1 MRRILSP
8 MLLLLTVVPATVA
21 AGQNLLFI
29 LDASGSMWGR
39 VDDTPK
45 IVVARDVMTE
55 LVGDLPADARAGL
68 IAYGHR
74 RKGDCSDIESL
85 VGLGPLDRD
94 AMIARIQGLNPKG
107 KTPITAAVEQAIA
120 QLRQI
125 EDAASV
131 VLVSDGLESCGGDP
145 CEAVKAARESGVDFR
160 LHVVGFDL
168 GDSDPSQLQC
178 MAEAGGGRFVTAAS
192 AEELAG
198 ALKTVSAPPEPVALR
213 IVATNGED
221 GAVIEEGL
229 AWDLRDTGSGE
240 TPAENRETAALDA
253 TVLPGAYRVTVR
265 RAADG
270 ATAERDIRVT
280 GEAEQRFR
288 VALPA
293 LLPDATLSAPESAAA
308 GARVAVSWTG
318 PADAGDTIT
327 VDAPDEGGR
336 FPINSEKASEGSP
349 VQLLMPPKPGDYEI
363 RYVQKQGYRV
373 LARQPVTVTAVPAS
387 VAGPGTA
394 AAGSTVSVQWR
405 GPAYNGDTITVDA
418 PDEGGRF
425 PINSAGVSEGSPVAL
440 AMPPE
445 PGTYELRYVQKQGYE
460 VLARQTIEIEKV
472 PVSVRGPETAA
483 AGATIEVAWSG
494 PEYDGDT
501 ITVDAPDEGGRFPI
515 NGARVSE
522 GSPATLQMPPEPGT
536 YELRYVQKQG
546 YKVLARQTI
555 AVTDVTASVSGP
567 ARAPAGAEVDVE
579 WRGPAYGGDTI
590 TVDAPGEG
598 GRFPINS
605 ERASEGSPVA
615 LRMPPEP
622 GDYELR
628 YVMKQDHR
636 IVARQPITVDPVSAS
651 LDAPASGVAGGSLTV
666 QWEGPAYSGDYIA
679 VDEADARGRFPMER
693 TRVSAGSPLEIAL
706 PDAAGD
712 YELRYVQKQG
722 YRILARQPLSVRPG
736 AP

>member
-1 MRRILSP
+1 MRRFLSP
-8 MLLLLTVVPATVA
+8 LILLLTVVPATVA

-68 IAYGHR
+68 VAYGHR

-94 AMIARIQGLNPKG
+94 TMIARIEGLNPKG

-120 QLRQI
+120 QLRQL

-145 CEAVKAARESGVDFR
+145 CEAVKAAQQSGVDFR

-178 MAEAGGGRFVTAAS
+178 MAEAGGGRFVTAGS

-198 ALKTVSAPPEPVALR
+198 ALKAVSAPPEPVALR
-213 IVATNGED
+213 VVATNGED
-221 GAVIEEGL
+221 GAVIEDGL

-240 TPAENRETAALDA
+240 TPAENRGTTALDA

-293 LLPDATLSAPESAAA
+293 LLPDASVSAAASAAA
-308 GARVAVSWTG
+308 GARIAVDWTG
-318 PADAGDTIT
+318 PAD
-327 VDAPDEGGR
+327 P
-336 FPINSEKASEGSP
+336 
-349 VQLLMPPKPGDYEI
+349 
-363 RYVQKQGYRV
+363 
-373 LARQPVTVTAVPAS
+373 
-387 VAGPGTA
+387 
-394 AAGSTVSVQWR
+394 
-405 GPAYNGDTITVDA
+405 GDTITVDA

-425 PINSAGVSEGSPVAL
+425 PINSARVSEGSPVEL

-483 AGATIEVAWSG
+483 VGATIEVAWRG
-494 PEYDGDT
+494 PEYAGDT

-555 AVTDVTASVSGP
+555 AVTDVTAAVSGP
-567 ARAPAGAEVDVE
+567 ARAPAGAVVDVE
-579 WRGPAYGGDTI
+579 WRGPEYGGDTI

-605 ERASEGSPVA
+605 ERASGGSPVA

-628 YVMKQDHR
+628 YVMKQDYR
-636 IVARQPITVDPVSAS
+636 IVARQPITVEPVRAG
-651 LDAPASGVAGGSLTV
+651 LDAPATGVAGESLTV
-666 QWEGPAYSGDYIA
+666 QWEGPAYRGDYIA

-712 YELRYVQKQG
+712 YELRYVMKQG
-722 YRILARQPLSVRPG
+722 YRILARQPLTVSAGTP
-736 AP
+736 